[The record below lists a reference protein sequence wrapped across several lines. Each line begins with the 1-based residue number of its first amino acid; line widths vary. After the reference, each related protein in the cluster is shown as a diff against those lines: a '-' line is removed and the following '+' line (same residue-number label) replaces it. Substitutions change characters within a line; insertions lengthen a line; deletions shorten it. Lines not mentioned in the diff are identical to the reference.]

1 MLFYNNDIL
10 IEKEIFNGF
19 LNKIFEDF
27 GLKLMLEFKIFCC
40 VKDVVFRIF
49 WLCRLKDLIV

>member
-40 VKDVVFRIF
+40 VKMLFLEF
-49 WLCRLKDLIV
+49 FG